1 MNRTFIIAEAG
12 VNHNG
17 DIGTAEHLID
27 AAVNA
32 GADAVKFQTFR
43 AGDICSKSAPRAEY
57 QDKNTGTDESQLLML
72 KKLELDHKAHTRL
85 MAHAAKRNI
94 RFMSS
99 PFDLNSIDLL
109 YALGLE
115 VFKIPSGEITNL
127 PYLEKIGSL
136 QKNIILS
143 TGMADMAEIQLAV
156 NILEKQG
163 CKRNQI
169 SLLHC
174 CTEYPAM
181 PEHVNLKAILTLKTA
196 FPGMC
201 IGYSDHTQGIDI
213 ALAAVAMG
221 AGIIEKHFTLDKSM
235 QGPDHRASLDP
246 HELKGMV
253 CAIRNIEKALG
264 DGKKIPTPSEIK
276 NRMVVRKSIV
286 ALKNIKKGEI
296 FSQSNI
302 TIKRPGTGI
311 SPLEWY
317 RVLGKKAGRNFE
329 PDDLIII

>member
-1 MNRTFIIAEAG
+1 MNNVFIIAEAG

-17 DIGTAEHLID
+17 DIETAEHLID

-32 GADAVKFQTFR
+32 GADAVKFQTFC
-43 AGDICSKSAPRAEY
+43 AEDICSKSAPRAEY
-57 QDKNTGTDESQLLML
+57 QDRNTGTDESQFLML
-72 KKLELDHKAHTRL
+72 KKLELDHKAHARL
-85 MAHAAKRNI
+85 MAHAAKKNI

-99 PFDLNSIDLL
+99 PFDLNSIELL

-136 QKNIILS
+136 QKDIILS

-156 NILEKQG
+156 DILEKQG
-163 CKRNQI
+163 CKRNKI

-181 PEHVNLKAILTLKTA
+181 PEHVNLRAIRTLKKA
-196 FPGMC
+196 FPGMM
-201 IGYSDHTQGIDI
+201 IGYSDHTRGIEI

-235 QGPDHRASLDP
+235 KGPDHKASLDAG
-246 HELKGMV
+246 ELKGMV
-253 CAIRNIEKALG
+253 CAIRNIEKAMG
-264 DGKKIPTPSEIK
+264 DGNKTPSPSEIK
-276 NRMVVRKSIV
+276 NRQVVRKSIV
-286 ALKNIKKGEI
+286 ALKSIKKGEI
-296 FSQSNI
+296 FSQSNV

-317 RVLGKKAGRNFE
+317 RVLGKKASRDFE
-329 PDDLIII
+329 PDDLIVV

>member
-17 DIGTAEHLID
+17 DLKIAELLID

-43 AGDICSKSAPRAEY
+43 TGDLCSKYAPRAEY
-57 QDKNTGTDESQLLML
+57 QDKNTGTDESQFLML
-72 KKLELDHKAHTRL
+72 KKLELDYAAHTRL
-85 MAHAAKRNI
+85 MACAARKNI
-94 RFMSS
+94 RFLSS
-99 PFDLNSIDLL
+99 PFDLKSIDLL
-109 YALGLE
+109 NTMGLD

-136 QKNIILS
+136 QKKIILS
-143 TGMADMAEIQLAV
+143 TGMADMVEIQEAV
-156 NILEKQG
+156 RILEQQG
-163 CKRNQI
+163 SKRSQI

-174 CTEYPAM
+174 CTDYPAS
-181 PEHVNLKAILTLKTA
+181 PEQVNLRAIQTMKEF
-196 FPGMC
+196 FPDMV
-201 IGYSDHTQGIDI
+201 IGYSDHTAGVEI

-235 QGPDHRASLDP
+235 KGPDHRASLDP

-264 DGKKIPTPSEIK
+264 DGKKTPSPSEIK
-276 NRMVVRKSIV
+276 NRKVVRKSIV
-286 ALKNIKKGEI
+286 ASKNIKKGEI

-317 RVLGKKAGRNFE
+317 QVLGKKAGRDFE

>member
-1 MNRTFIIAEAG
+1 MTRTFIIAEAG

-17 DIGTAEHLID
+17 DLITAETLID

-32 GADAVKFQTFR
+32 GADAVKFQTFN
-43 AGDICSKSAPRAEY
+43 AGDICAKSAPRAEY
-57 QDKNTGTDESQLLML
+57 QDKNTGTDETQFLML
-72 KKLELDHKAHTRL
+72 KKLELDHKAHIRL
-85 MAHAAKRNI
+85 MAHAVKKNI
-94 RFMSS
+94 RFLSS

-109 YALGLE
+109 DKLGLD

-136 QKNIILS
+136 KKKIILS
-143 TGMADMAEIQLAV
+143 TGMADMAEVRFAV
-156 NILEKQG
+156 DILEKRG
-163 CKRNQI
+163 CRRSQI

-174 CTEYPAM
+174 CTDYPAM
-181 PEHVNLKAILTLKTA
+181 PEHVNLKAILTLKEV
-196 FPGMC
+196 FPGMT
-201 IGYSDHTQGIDI
+201 IGYSDHTRGIEI

-221 AGIIEKHFTLDKSM
+221 AGVIEKHFTLDKSM

-246 HELKGMV
+246 YELKGMI
-253 CAIRNIEKALG
+253 CAIRNIEKAMG
-264 DGKKIPTPSEIK
+264 DGNKVPSSSEIK

-286 ALKNIKKGEI
+286 AFKNIKKGEI
-296 FSQSNI
+296 FSQFNI

-317 RVLGKKAGRNFE
+317 RVLGKRASRDFE
-329 PDDLIII
+329 PDDLITV